1 MSTNQNPHPERVARL
16 LAVAAAT
23 NSLPADVTA
32 DAENIVELVDAG
44 ASRSKVSAAVQNL
57 VNEAWT
63 RAAREAAAAEKPKA
77 VKAALDRLRG
87 VADLEEKLGLAP
99 TDPEAETGT
108 EPDTE
113 TATEITSETEPEIDV
128 AAAVEAAAGE
138 TDPGA
143 DPYSNYGHVA

>member
-1 MSTNQNPHPERVARL
+1 MNKNTVPHPERVARL

-44 ASRSKVSAAVQNL
+44 ASRSKVTAAVQTL
-57 VNEAWT
+57 VADAWT

-77 VKAALDRLRG
+77 VKASLERLRG

-99 TDPEAETGT
+99 TDPEAENGT
-108 EPDTE
+108 ETGG
-113 TATEITSETEPEIDV
+113 EITSETEPEIDV
-128 AAAVEAAAGE
+128 AAAVEVAVGE
-138 TDPGA
+138 TDSGA

>member
-1 MSTNQNPHPERVARL
+1 MSTNQNLHPERVARL

-57 VNEAWT
+57 VADAWT

-87 VADLEEKLGLAP
+87 VRDLEEKLGLAP
-99 TDPEAETGT
+99 TDPEAENGT
-108 EPDTE
+108 ETGG
-113 TATEITSETEPEIDV
+113 EITSETEPEIDV

-143 DPYSNYGHVA
+143 DPYSNYGRTA

>member
-1 MSTNQNPHPERVARL
+1 MNTNKNLHPERVARL

-87 VADLEEKLGLAP
+87 VRDLEEKLGLAP
-99 TDPEAETGT
+99 VDPEAENGT
-108 EPDTE
+108 ETGG
-113 TATEITSETEPEIDV
+113 EITSETEPEIDV

-143 DPYSNYGHVA
+143 DPYSNYGRVA

>member
-1 MSTNQNPHPERVARL
+1 MSTNQNLHPERVARL

-32 DAENIVELVDAG
+32 EAENIVELVDAG
-44 ASRSKVSAAVQNL
+44 ASRSKVTTAVQNL

-99 TDPEAETGT
+99 TDPEAENDADP
-108 EPDTE
+108 EP
-113 TATEITSETEPEIDV
+113 ASASESEPNLDLESVVND
-128 AAAVEAAAGE
+128 AAAEALTE
-138 TDPGA
+138 TDPYA
-143 DPYSNYGHVA
+143 DYGRTA

>member
-77 VKAALDRLRG
+77 VKVALDRLRG

-99 TDPEAETGT
+99 TDPEAENDADP
-108 EPDTE
+108 EP
-113 TATEITSETEPEIDV
+113 ASASESEPNLDLESVVNDAV
-128 AAAVEAAAGE
+128 AEALTE
-138 TDPGA
+138 TDPYA
-143 DPYSNYGHVA
+143 DYGRTA